1 MFLNFRKA
9 AVVLLGAGLGAGV
22 LLDAE
27 EVGKEVPA
35 KPLVAADF
43 ECWEEGTVMVAGG
56 WSRYGDIGGF
66 SWFFVVTEMVDGD
79 EGKWRFRKIED
90 LEMPEYLRMR
100 RMDDEA
106 FLKAFGK
113 EHEEM
118 VGEEYE
124 YWNEKR
130 DGAVFYH
137 DNDEQG
143 DELYHEPDV
152 AIPADLTI
160 GSKFESFGFQGL
172 VAAYAKEMKGPWGA
186 VEAVRLDAFQEAKE
200 EDGEVYPP
208 YRVEQWYGKGVSC
221 VLMRTYLMEGADDGE
236 EEEEQEEEAAE
247 EDEEA
252 DGGTLVEELRLM
264 RVIRPEGKE

>member
-113 EHEEM
+113 EHEETG
-118 VGEEYE
+118 GEEYDF
-124 YWNEKR
+124 WNEKR
-130 DGAVFYH
+130 DGAVYYH
-137 DNDEQG
+137 DNEEG
-143 DELYHEPDV
+143 GNELYHQPDV
-152 AIPADLTI
+152 SIPKDLTI
-160 GSKFESFGFQGL
+160 GSEFKSFEFEGR
-172 VAAYAKEMKGPWGA
+172 VAAYSKELKGPWGA
-186 VEAVRLDAFQEAKE
+186 CEAVRLDAFQEAKE

-208 YRVEQWYGKGVSC
+208 YRVEQWYGKGLSC
-221 VLMRTYLMEGADDGE
+221 VMMKTYLMDDGESDDEEEPAEME
-236 EEEEQEEEAAE
+236 EEEEL
-247 EDEEA
+247 
-252 DGGTLVEELRLM
+252 GKLVEELRLM
-264 RVIRPEGKE
+264 RVLRPDGKE